1 MKNRASLLALAIIT
15 MLCGASALIVIPVHA
30 AGQSS
35 TDATLKDYEET
46 VKKGDAY
53 AEAGNYF
60 EAVLSYERA
69 RRVAYNNKLKTDSA
83 ALEKKLAHARDVRDG
98 KAAASQPGSEK
109 AGAKSGAPSVSA
121 PGSSA
126 APGPSYFVLTTKLA
140 DGPRLVTSHTVPQGD
155 AHHFGPEDS
164 TSRWNVTNPYLP
176 VDRNFFSVIWKMA
189 PGADGSLYL
198 AADSIVPAAE
208 MKLQPRSNKDYY
220 ADNGRGVW
228 RVAPDG
234 QVTAFAVRPYGT
246 QPGWKNLTGV
256 CNVRVE
262 DAWISIDHWGGMV
275 VDPAGDVIFSDS
287 ELHMILKLR
296 KDGFVEQVA
305 GGGPQACKYDRW
317 KTLQQSGS
325 QDGPA
330 KQALFASPQ
339 SLAYDK
345 EGNLLVADL
354 ESCALR
360 RIDAA
365 GNVTTVH
372 KGCRFDPNI
381 HGDHSNDI
389 LYAFLTVDPEGLPV
403 VGATS
408 TVQGMNLFTGLYRF
422 HPDGKVEKL
431 LDARK
436 LISKAGQQKVG
447 WMTDFHY
454 IGDTLVIAERGDDLN
469 PLRALHAGK
478 LAKFMGVPNQPD
490 SENGDIDGP
499 AATAHIYQPGAF
511 CTTAD
516 GTLFI
521 LPYHNRR
528 AVRKV
533 DPKTKIVS
541 TWVY

>member
-1 MKNRASLLALAIIT
+1 MKNRASLLALAVVT
-15 MLCGASALIVIPVHA
+15 MLCAASALTIISVPA
-30 AGQSS
+30 ASQSS
-35 TDATLKDYEET
+35 TDAAMKDYEET
-46 VKKGDAY
+46 IKKGDAY

-83 ALEKKLAHARDVRDG
+83 AIEKKLAHARDVRDG
-98 KAAASQPGSEK
+98 KAAPPPAGGEK
-109 AGAKSGAPSVSA
+109 AGAKSDAPSASA

-126 APGPSYFVLTTKLA
+126 PGGPAYFVLTRKLA
-140 DGPRLVTSHTVPQGD
+140 DGPRLVTSRTVPQGE

-176 VDRNFFSVIWKMA
+176 VDRNFFSAIWKMA
-189 PGADGSLYL
+189 PASDGSLYL
-198 AADSIVPAAE
+198 AAESIVPAAE

-256 CNVRVE
+256 CNVRIE
-262 DAWISIDHWGGMV
+262 DAWLSIDHWGGMV

-317 KTLQQSGS
+317 KTMQQSGH

-360 RIDAA
+360 RLDAA

-372 KGCRFDPNI
+372 KGCLFDPKI
-381 HGDHSNDI
+381 HGDHSNNI
-389 LYAFLTVDPEGLPV
+389 LYAFLAVDPEGLPV
-403 VGATS
+403 VGATLN
-408 TVQGMNLFTGLYRF
+408 VPGVNLFTNLYRF
-422 HPDGKVEKL
+422 HPDGKVEKI
-431 LDARK
+431 LDARM
-436 LISKAGQQKVG
+436 LPSKAGQQRVD
-447 WMTDFHY
+447 WLTDFHY
-454 IGDTLVIAERGDDLN
+454 VNGTLVIADKGDGIA
-469 PLRALHAGK
+469 PLRSLHAGK
-478 LAKFMGVPNQPD
+478 LTKFLGVQGSD
-490 SENGDIDGP
+490 EVREDVDGP
-499 AATAHIYQPGAF
+499 AATARIWGPGGF
-511 CTTAD
+511 CSTAD

-521 LPYHNRR
+521 MPYHNRR